1 MRELTTGCEV
11 TREGVWHARRAL
23 RFLRPLL
30 QAEVVR
36 GGIIRREI
44 TRIMGT
50 PRATGWVQY
59 GSIEGALEERLVPD
73 LERHHHETK
82 QQHHHRQQNVRD
94 TARETRPVRR
104 RTFSFASASNTGL
117 STQ

>member
-59 GSIEGALEERLVPD
+59 GGTEGALEERLVPD
-73 LERHHHETK
+73 LERHHGKK
-82 QQHHHRQQNVRD
+82 QQHHRQQNVRD

-104 RTFSFASASNTGL
+104 RTFSFASDSKTGL